1 MCGEKDFRCPLPQS
15 EQLYLALK
23 TLGKETALIIYPGQS
38 HSIRRPSYEVDRYR
52 RYGYWYDKFL
62 RGSGV
67 DPTYD
72 VLETKKTTSQKLP
85 TPNSQRPRISA
96 RQLKAR
102 LF

>member
-52 RYGYWYDKFL
+52 RYGFWYDKFL
-62 RGSGV
+62 KGSAV

-72 VLETKKTTSQKLP
+72 VLDARRRTTSY
-85 TPNSQRPRISA
+85 
-96 RQLKAR
+96 
-102 LF
+102 